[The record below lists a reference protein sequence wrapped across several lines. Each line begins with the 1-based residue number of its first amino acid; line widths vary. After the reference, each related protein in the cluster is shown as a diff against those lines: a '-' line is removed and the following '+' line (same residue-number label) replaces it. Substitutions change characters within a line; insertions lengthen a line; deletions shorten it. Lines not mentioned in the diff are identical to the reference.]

1 MIEAYL
7 GQIIMGGWNFAPH
20 GSLMCHGQI
29 LNISQNSALFALLGT
44 NFGGNGRDTFG
55 LPDMRGRVPV
65 GSGQGGGLSY
75 RQLGEMGGS
84 ENVTLTA
91 AQMPA
96 HNHIVNIGS
105 SQAISDIATNRVLAT
120 QTRGENVPEI
130 YTDTANATTLR
141 ADAITAAGGSQAH
154 NNMQPYLCV
163 TFAIVTQGLFPMR
176 D

>member
-7 GQIIMGGWNFAPH
+7 GQILMGGWDYAPY
-20 GSLMCHGQI
+20 GTLMCNGQI
-29 LNISQNSALFALLGT
+29 LNIRDNSALFALLGT
-44 NFGGNGRDTFG
+44 RFGGDGQNNYG

-65 GSGQGGGLSY
+65 GFGQGAGLTY
-75 RQLGEMGGS
+75 RQLGEKNGV
-84 ENVTLTA
+84 EHVTLTP

-96 HNHIVNIGS
+96 HSHTVNIGS

-120 QTRGENVPEI
+120 QTRGQNVPEI

-141 ADAITAAGGSQAH
+141 ADAIAAAGGSQAH

-163 TFAIVTQGLFPMR
+163 NFVIVTQGLFPMR